1 MRKYLFFYCI
11 ISISLFAEICEEN
24 YPDKIPLF
32 GDLHVH
38 TALSLDAA
46 TQGTINRPEDAYRYG
61 KGESI
66 SIQPYKDGIGQRTS
80 KLSQPLDF
88 MSVTDHAELLGEVNI
103 CESPELDGYSN
114 LVCLGYRYFPK
125 LAYFYM
131 NGMASL
137 AKPISFCGD
146 DRKNCKEATRTP
158 WQEIIRSA
166 EKHNAPCKFTT
177 FIGYEWTGAK
187 YSGNNLHRNI
197 IFENSSVP
205 ELPVSFY
212 DATSREELW
221 NKLDSECTKDCDY
234 VVIPHNSNL
243 SNGLMFEDPNAEDYQ
258 RIADREPL
266 IEIFQHK
273 GASEC
278 LDEDDPYC
286 DFELLEYTDFAAKF
300 TGGDKE
306 IPKESFARY
315 GLNRGLELKN
325 DTANP
330 FRFGFIASTDT
341 HLAIPGATDEVSMPG
356 HGGAGKSLSK
366 KLPKGL
372 PDDIEFNP
380 GGLAV
385 VWATNNS
392 RKNIFQS
399 LKSKEAYATS
409 GPRYI
414 IRFFGGE
421 EIHEDS
427 CKLENA
433 ISSAYQNGVPMGG
446 TLNKINS
453 KPSFLI
459 SALADQSDDNQYISS
474 IQIIKSSYGDQTLQS
489 EVIEV
494 LDLSDSYQL
503 DETSCMVS
511 GVKKKNYCSV
521 WEDKNF
527 KEDEDAYYY
536 LRVISAPTCRWS
548 HELCNQNPD
557 FCEDHSQFPK
567 SIQERAWTSPI
578 WIDQN

>member
-1 MRKYLFFYCI
+1 
-11 ISISLFAEICEEN
+11 
-24 YPDKIPLF
+24 
-32 GDLHVH
+32 
-38 TALSLDAA
+38 
-46 TQGTINRPEDAYRYG
+46 
-61 KGESI
+61 
-66 SIQPYKDGIGQRTS
+66 
-80 KLSQPLDF
+80 
-88 MSVTDHAELLGEVNI
+88 
-103 CESPELDGYSN
+103 
-114 LVCLGYRYFPK
+114 
-125 LAYFYM
+125 
-131 NGMASL
+131 
-137 AKPISFCGD
+137 
-146 DRKNCKEATRTP
+146 
-158 WQEIIRSA
+158 
-166 EKHNAPCKFTT
+166 
-177 FIGYEWTGAK
+177 
-187 YSGNNLHRNI
+187 
-197 IFENSSVP
+197 
-205 ELPVSFY
+205 
-212 DATSREELW
+212 
-221 NKLDSECTKDCDY
+221 
-234 VVIPHNSNL
+234 
-243 SNGLMFEDPNAEDYQ
+243 MFEDPDAEDYQ

-278 LDEDDPYC
+278 IDEDDPYC

-300 TGGDKE
+300 TGGDEE

-392 RKNIFQS
+392 RKSIFQS

-414 IRFFGGE
+414 VRFFGGE

-427 CKLENA
+427 CKLETA
-433 ISSAYQNGVPMGG
+433 ISSAYQKGVPMGG

-453 KPSFLI
+453 NPRFLI
-459 SALADQSDDNQYISS
+459 SAIADQNDNNQYISS
-474 IQIIKSSYGDQTLQS
+474 IQIIKSSYGGQTLHS

-511 GVKKKNYCSV
+511 GIKKKNYCSV
-521 WEDKNF
+521 WEDNNF
-527 KEDEDAYYY
+527 DEDEDAYYY

-548 HELCNQNPD
+548 HELCNQNPN